1 MTSTDGHL
9 VPGFLAGGV
18 DSCQGDSGGPMVST
32 VRGTTTLLGIIR
44 SVDHAATCQSKYIN
58 VSSWGYGC
66 GRANKPGVYTRVATY
81 RDWLDGIIS
90 R

>member
-1 MTSTDGHL
+1 M
-9 VPGFLAGGV
+9 PGFLAGGV

-44 SVDHAATCQSKYIN
+44 SVENVVHAVTCQSYSIN
-58 VSSWGYGC
+58 VPSWGYGC